1 MHDEGDD
8 DLSCLSFTINML
20 PHYEADLLVK
30 ENGFTKEV
38 AILPRK
44 KSFPQDPLTIVKINF
59 MQPVSDKNLNN

>member
-1 MHDEGDD
+1 
-8 DLSCLSFTINML
+8 ML